1 MKKMGYVLIYLSLF
15 LVFSGLFLLKPIKY
29 SYINLGNNRID
40 KFLNTNLINQIDD
53 VQLRKE
59 EEEKEKEKVRYVSI
73 NSSAPVEFNISVMV

>member
-40 KFLNTNLINQIDD
+40 KFLNNPRRMITQ
-53 VQLRKE
+53 VSE
-59 EEEKEKEKVRYVSI
+59 VEKEFAQDRLNTVS
-73 NSSAPVEFNISVMV
+73 SKL